1 MCEID
6 IVRQADVIFVR
17 FSPNT
22 RLFYGPELDR
32 LSGRLFRLVRRGG
45 RTRLVLSF
53 GNVEALGASALG
65 TLVRLRGRVRRAGG
79 KLCLCGLR
87 PVVREVFDATRQDTR
102 FTIRSD
108 EDEARAAV

>member
-6 IVRQADVIFVR
+6 IVRRADIIFVR
-17 FSPNT
+17 FPPST
-22 RLFYGPELDR
+22 RLFYGAELDR

-45 RTRLVLSF
+45 RTRLVLSL

-65 TLVRLRGRVRRAGG
+65 TLVRLRWRVGRAGG

-87 PVVREVFDATRQDTR
+87 PVVREVFEATRLDTR
-102 FTIRSD
+102 FVIRSD
-108 EDEARAAV
+108 EGDALNAV